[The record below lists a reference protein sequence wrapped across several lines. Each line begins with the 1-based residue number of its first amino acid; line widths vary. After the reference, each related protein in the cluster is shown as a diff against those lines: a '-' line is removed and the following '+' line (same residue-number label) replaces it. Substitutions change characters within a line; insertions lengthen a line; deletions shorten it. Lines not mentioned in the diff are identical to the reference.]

1 MNLKARFFNSS
12 LKFKFPPTFPMT
24 FPIPRIQPEEEEEE
38 KERDQ
43 IIGKPDLQRL

>member
-12 LKFKFPPTFPMT
+12 LKFKFPPTFSMT
-24 FPIPRIQPEEEEEE
+24 FPMPRIQPEEEEGEK

-43 IIGKPDLQRL
+43 IIGKPD

>member
-12 LKFKFPPTFPMT
+12 LKVKFPPTFPM
-24 FPIPRIQPEEEEEE
+24 PRIQPEEQEEEEEE